1 MNLGCIFQLCLF
13 LFIRQVDIDRNRVS
27 SCKTDGTADAAYKKV
42 VIRFCLHKGMDQIL
56 CFFKN
61 FIFQLLLDLT
71 LLSFDL
77 KLGFCESLVQS
88 QFCIRGFCLDPGF
101 GLA

>member
-1 MNLGCIFQLCLF
+1 
-13 LFIRQVDIDRNRVS
+13 
-27 SCKTDGTADAAYKKV
+27 
-42 VIRFCLHKGMDQIL
+42 MDQIL

-77 KLGFCESLVQS
+77 KLGFRKSLVQS